1 MADTAVITVL
11 AGTNGAGKSS
21 VAGAAIRASGGDFYN
36 PDEATAAYLEAGL
49 APLAANSRAWH
60 RGRTQLER
68 AIRDGLDYALET
80 TLGGQTITR
89 LLLEAASGGHAV
101 RIWYVGLDS
110 PELHIR
116 RVKERVNRSGH
127 DIPEE
132 RIRERWDASRENI
145 IRLLPALT
153 ELQVYD
159 NSAEAAPEE
168 GRPPNPLRLLHLKSG
183 QIPGLPPLG
192 LIPDWAKSIL
202 AAALLEY
209 GDK

>member
-1 MADTAVITVL
+1 MAGTALIAVL

-36 PDEATAAYLEAGL
+36 PDEATAAYIGAGL
-49 APLAANSRAWH
+49 TPGAANSRAWH

-68 AIRDGLDYALET
+68 AIRDGLEYAFET

-89 LLLEAASGGHAV
+89 LLLKAASGGHAV
-101 RIWYVGLDS
+101 RIWYVGLES

-116 RVKERVNRSGH
+116 RVKERVSRGGH

-132 RIRERWDASRENI
+132 KIRERWDASRENL
-145 IRLLPALT
+145 IRLLPQIT

-168 GRPPNPLRLLHLKSG
+168 GRPPNPVRLLHLKSG
-183 QIPGLPPLG
+183 QILGLPPLG
-192 LIPDWAKSIL
+192 SIPDWAKSIL
-202 AAALLEY
+202 AAALRE
-209 GDK
+209 